1 MGKLIEALQI
11 SLESANSDMDGRI
24 AEVVDFVNDD
34 TDIFVDDL
42 ATAVYGNRDADITD
56 FDGELDEDDIE
67 DLENMDAEQVDP
79 VVSGEEP
86 LEESIMSVIDEMCA
100 MESDACD
107 DCDNGPA
114 IADASNVE
122 GMEPEK
128 KDSAKKTKMAKPDTG
143 STRLELHPDEED
155 PDADP
160 TEDAWDPKSM
170 ESIIDDIV
178 DDCDD
183 CSNLRPELA
192 DDMPDVP
199 GDDQAT
205 ADMSE
210 AEEEYIDDDAE
221 EACESDIFDDE
232 IDSILEAC
240 EGSDSEDDEDDDSED
255 EDDSDDE
262 EDDDSDDEDESDD
275 EDDEDDSEDEDDD
288 EDDDAEEACE
298 SDIFDDEIDSILE
311 ACEGSDSED
320 ECDPE
325 DDECDPEEDDAEEAC
340 ESDIFDDEIDSI
352 LEACE
357 GSDSEDDEDDSDDE
371 EDDDSDDEDESDDDE
386 DEEDDDEDDDDAE
399 EACNESVSSIVDEI
413 LEACEGSDSDDEC
426 APEDDECDP
435 EEDDDV
441 MEACGNRKRKKTCEA
456 SEDDDLDESET
467 DLDDMSMESLLRLAD
482 SMGI

>member
-210 AEEEYIDDDAE
+210 AEEEYIDDEDDDAE

-240 EGSDSEDDEDDDSED
+240 EGSDSEDDEDDD

-262 EDDDSDDEDESDD
+262 EDDDSE
-275 EDDEDDSEDEDDD
+275 
-288 EDDDAEEACE
+288 
-298 SDIFDDEIDSILE
+298 
-311 ACEGSDSED
+311 
-320 ECDPE
+320 
-325 DDECDPEEDDAEEAC
+325 
-340 ESDIFDDEIDSI
+340 
-352 LEACE
+352 
-357 GSDSEDDEDDSDDE
+357 
-371 EDDDSDDEDESDDDE
+371 DEDESDDDE
-386 DEEDDDEDDDDAE
+386 DEEDDDEEDEDDDAE

-413 LEACEGSDSDDEC
+413 LEACEGSDSEDEC
-426 APEDDECDP
+426 DPEDDDEYDP

>member
-210 AEEEYIDDDAE
+210 AEEEYIDD
-221 EACESDIFDDE
+221 
-232 IDSILEAC
+232 
-240 EGSDSEDDEDDDSED
+240 
-255 EDDSDDE
+255 
-262 EDDDSDDEDESDD
+262 
-275 EDDEDDSEDEDDD
+275 

-311 ACEGSDSED
+311 VCEGSDSED
-320 ECDPE
+320 DE
-325 DDECDPEEDDAEEAC
+325 D
-340 ESDIFDDEIDSI
+340 
-352 LEACE
+352 
-357 GSDSEDDEDDSDDE
+357 DDEDDSDDE
-371 EDDDSDDEDESDDDE
+371 EDDDSEDEDESDDDE
-386 DEEDDDEDDDDAE
+386 DEEDDDEEDEDDDAE

-413 LEACEGSDSDDEC
+413 LEACEGSDSEDEC
-426 APEDDECDP
+426 DPEDDDEYDP

>member
-100 MESDACD
+100 MESEACD
-107 DCDNGPA
+107 DCNNGPA
-114 IADASNVE
+114 IANASNVD

-210 AEEEYIDDDAE
+210 AEEEYIDDEDDDAE

-240 EGSDSEDDEDDDSED
+240 ESSDSEDDEDDDSED
-255 EDDSDDE
+255 ESDDE
-262 EDDDSDDEDESDD
+262 EDDDS
-275 EDDEDDSEDEDDD
+275 

-311 ACEGSDSED
+311 ACEGSDD
-320 ECDPE
+320 
-325 DDECDPEEDDAEEAC
+325 
-340 ESDIFDDEIDSI
+340 
-352 LEACE
+352 
-357 GSDSEDDEDDSDDE
+357 EDDEDDSDDE
-371 EDDDSDDEDESDDDE
+371 EDDDSEDEDESDDDE
-386 DEEDDDEDDDDAE
+386 DEEDDEDDSEDDDAEDDDAE

-413 LEACEGSDSDDEC
+413 LEACEGSDSEDEC
-426 APEDDECDP
+426 DPEDDDECDP